1 MFVGQHRK
9 MACGDSCEWVWA
21 GRGAPVAGCE
31 PTRRCSGVSCGG
43 SRWRVSFGCRRPA
56 PVLRSSVAM
65 SPRRSQRLEGRQ
77 PMSTEEAAA
86 GLLALKRHGGAGPS
100 LATEQS
106 GAGEAIASG
115 TGCHV
120 DATPAWDPAPMSDE
134 EGDGAPGPSGH
145 QAAYALSGS
154 DSEPQLPQPGP
165 GADAE
170 DRQSDRDE
178 GGHDWMHSTQTAR
191 WIPGNFG
198 SHLVFLHWWTS
209 CTFSNWEIKQIH
221 PRWPIRLMQCT
232 HHALSR
238 SNSEF

>member
-1 MFVGQHRK
+1 MFLGQHGK
-9 MACGDSCEWVWA
+9 MAWWDSCEWVRA
-21 GRGAPVAGCE
+21 GRGAPVEGSE

-43 SRWRVSFGCRRPA
+43 SRWRVSLGCCRPA

-65 SPRRSQRLEGRQ
+65 SPRRSKRLEGRQ
-77 PMSTEEAAA
+77 PMSTEEAVA
-86 GLLALKRHGGAGPS
+86 GLLALKRPGGAGPS

-120 DATPAWDPAPMSDE
+120 DATPAWDPPPMSDE

-145 QAAYALSGS
+145 QAAAALSES
-154 DSEPQLPQPGP
+154 DSEPQPGP

-178 GGHDWMHSTQTAR
+178 GGHDWMHSGQTAR

-198 SHLVFLHWWTS
+198 SHLVFLHCWTS
-209 CTFSNWEIKQIH
+209 CTFLNWEIKQIH
-221 PRWPIRLMQCT
+221 PRSPIRLMQRI

-238 SNSEF
+238 SNFEC